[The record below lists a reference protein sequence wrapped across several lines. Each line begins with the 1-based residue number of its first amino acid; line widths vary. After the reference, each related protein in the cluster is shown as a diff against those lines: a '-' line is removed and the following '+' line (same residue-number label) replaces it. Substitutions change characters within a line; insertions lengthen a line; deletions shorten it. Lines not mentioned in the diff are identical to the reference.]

1 MKKAADHPTT
11 SNADG
16 DADFGITT
24 IALDFLDTTWR
35 IAVPV
40 VLFAG
45 IGIFVDIKIHTRPW
59 MTLLG
64 VLIGFVLAGLL
75 LKKQLAAVT
84 SREAGTKKNATKKDT
99 QA

>member
-11 SNADG
+11 SNAHG
-16 DADFGITT
+16 DAELGITT

-45 IGIFVDIKIHTRPW
+45 IGIFVDIKVHTKPW
-59 MTLLG
+59 LTLLG
-64 VLIGFVLAGLL
+64 LVVGLGFAGLL
-75 LKKQLAAVT
+75 LKKQLAAVAD
-84 SREAGTKKNATKKDT
+84 RDKHNKKDN
-99 QA
+99 A

>member
-11 SNADG
+11 SNAHG
-16 DADFGITT
+16 DADLGITT

-45 IGIFVDIKIHTRPW
+45 IGIFVDIKAHTKPW
-59 MTLLG
+59 LTLLG
-64 VLIGFVLAGLL
+64 AVIGFVFAGLL
-75 LKKQLAAVT
+75 LKKQLAAVA
-84 SREAGTKKNATKKDT
+84 SREKQDKKDN
-99 QA
+99 A

>member
-16 DADFGITT
+16 DAGFGFGT
-24 IALDFLDTTWR
+24 IALDLLDTTWR

-45 IGIFVDIKIHTRPW
+45 IGIFVDIKVHSKPW
-59 MTLLG
+59 ATLAG
-64 VLIGFVLAGLL
+64 TVIGFVAAALL
-75 LKKQLAAVT
+75 LKKQLATVEK
-84 SREAGTKKNATKKDT
+84 REETK
-99 QA
+99 